1 MRLHLGTCSFTGAG
15 WKGPFYPP
23 KLRSTEYLSYYAS
36 QFDTVEIDSTFYA
49 TPAPDTVRA
58 WNDRTPAGFTFALKV
73 PKTITHE
80 AMLVGADREMS
91 EFLQVLELLGDKVGP
106 ILIQLPY
113 FSRAIFPD
121 AERFI
126 RHITP
131 FLASLPRE
139 FSFALEV
146 RNKTWIAP
154 PLLDALSRRGVALA
168 LIDHPLMSSP
178 EDLMKQNPVTAG
190 FSYLRWLGDRQ
201 GIERMTKKWG
211 ETIIQRDGELEE
223 WARVSKTLLALGIT
237 IFGYANNHY
246 AGHAPATVRSFRK
259 LIEEME

>member
-23 KLRSTEYLSYYAS
+23 KLHSTEYLSYYAS

-91 EFLQVLELLGDKVGP
+91 EFLQVLELLGDKLGP

-139 FSFALEV
+139 LRFALEV

-168 LIDHPLMSSP
+168 LIDHPSMSSP
-178 EDLMKQNPVTAG
+178 AELIKQNPVTAN
-190 FSYLRWLGDRQ
+190 FSYLRWLGDRY

-211 ETIIQRDGELEE
+211 ETILQRDGELEE

>member
-23 KLRSTEYLSYYAS
+23 KLRSTEFLAYYAT

-73 PKTITHE
+73 PRTITHE

-91 EFLQVLELLGDKVGP
+91 EYLQVLELLGDKLGP

-139 FSFALEV
+139 LRFALEV

-168 LIDHPLMSSP
+168 LIDHPSMSSP
-178 EDLMKQNPVTAG
+178 ADLIKQNPVTAN
-190 FSYLRWLGDRQ
+190 FSYLRWLGDRR

-211 ETIIQRDGELEE
+211 ETILERDGELEE